1 MHEYSYL
8 CKLINLVEV
17 VVCMIWIVM
26 FVSDLTCLWF
36 SWGLNM
42 FCGGLVAAIDL

>member
-26 FVSDLTCLWF
+26 FVSDLTCW
-36 SWGLNM
+36 SKCSV
-42 FCGGLVAAIDL
+42 CGSAGG